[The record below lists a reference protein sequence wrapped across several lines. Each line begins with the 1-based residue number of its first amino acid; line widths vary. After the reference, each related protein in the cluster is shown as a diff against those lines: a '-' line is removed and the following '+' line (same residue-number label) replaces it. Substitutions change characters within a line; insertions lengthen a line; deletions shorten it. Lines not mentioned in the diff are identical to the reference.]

1 MSWFVHSFRGA
12 HAPWNKPLRKQ
23 ARESMGFRAVY
34 GTSDAWTTGKLHK
47 ENNRPRGPTVVYAT
61 GRTIG
66 ELEAEIS
73 QAAIRFEKEFM
84 GRGPLETKTF
94 LLDDLVVI
102 QLKGV
107 LTQSEIKLAEAND
120 RQRGRYLLKQVRQ
133 ELIDHARPML
143 ECLIRDILG
152 VNVRSL
158 HTDISTKTGERVIV
172 LSLEKRPPVTSSPK
186 NTNAHARDRGDE
198 CCTNNK

>member
-1 MSWFVHSFRGA
+1 
-12 HAPWNKPLRKQ
+12 
-23 ARESMGFRAVY
+23 MGS
-34 GTSDAWTTGKLHK
+34 TLKK
-47 ENNRPRGPTVVYAT
+47 
-61 GRTIG
+61 TIG

-102 QLKGV
+102 RLKGV
-107 LTQSEIKLAEAND
+107 LTPAEMKLAEASD
-120 RQRGRYLLKQVRQ
+120 QKRGRYLLKQVRQ

-143 ECLIRDILG
+143 EHLIRDILG
-152 VNVRSL
+152 VEVRSL

-172 LSLEKRPPVTSSPK
+172 LSLCDKPPVVPVLKT
-186 NTNAHARDRGDE
+186 NTARNRDQVTE
-198 CCTNNK
+198 CCGNCE